1 MGLVKAKMKI
11 LETLSV
17 QGTPM
22 RSEDVAKKIGLSVA
36 TATTHLLDLRKSGHV
51 YTPEHGFYTITEL
64 GRQAIAIGY
73 AIARAGANVHA
84 DKILSKA
91 RKGDFGRV
99 LANAD
104 RVLMRALL

>member
-1 MGLVKAKMKI
+1 MGLVKAKIKI

-22 RSEDVAKKIGLSVA
+22 RPEDVAKKIELSVS

-51 YTPEHGFYTITEL
+51 YTPEHGLYTITEL

-73 AIARAGANVHA
+73 ARARAGDVHA
-84 DKILSKA
+84 AKILSKVDS
-91 RKGDFGRV
+91 GDWGRQ
-99 LANAD
+99 
-104 RVLMRALL
+104 R